1 MPAADTVWPVPLAEL
16 LGQLDGAGLDLRW
29 MQDQTRSHQRV
40 AAGLV
45 AQLGA
50 GRSAIAGEV
59 GDRTADDLL
68 AAHRLWSD
76 WLGSGRVRK
85 LAVVAEKHT
94 GG

>member
-1 MPAADTVWPVPLAEL
+1 MCAGRDHLDVATVAL
-16 LGQLDGAGLDLRW
+16 QCCRD
-29 MQDQTRSHQRV
+29 TRSHQRV
-40 AAGLV
+40 ATALV
-45 AQLGA
+45 ARLGA

-85 LAVVAEKHT
+85 LAIVAEKHAE
-94 GG
+94 G

>member
-1 MPAADTVWPVPLAEL
+1 MPPGVHGAPLAAVAAVGVL
-16 LGQLDGAGLDLRW
+16 H
-29 MQDQTRSHQRV
+29 DQPHQRV
-40 AAGLV
+40 AAALM

-50 GRSAIAGEV
+50 GHSAIAGEV

-85 LAVVAEKHT
+85 LAVVAEKHV